1 MISLLL
7 ITYRRHAYI
16 QELIQLAKNKNINL
30 FIWNNLPP
38 KGMESHEDFIII
50 KKILDENK
58 NSKIHLKKPDT
69 HLNSNKSITQ
79 AIDWFFSH
87 NDVGIILEDD
97 CIPVAS
103 FFNFIKVMLPILDA
117 NSQIKVITGTNV
129 LSSEIKSDRVMLSDM
144 THVWGWV
151 TTARVWNQF
160 RAEEGDLIIKMKE
173 IISSTFTRKIDRIY
187 WFSVIKF
194 NKYKHQNEISW
205 YYKWSIFLWKNKI
218 LTIIPK
224 VNLIKNIGID
234 AVSTNRLIGRPNL
247 SNKITG
253 EFINWDENMPLVKDE
268 LYKKQLMKTH
278 YLSNWILNTVR
289 YLRSHLYAAHK
300 KIF

>member
-1 MISLLL
+1 MIALLL

-38 KGMESHEDFIII
+38 KGMEYLEDFIKI

-58 NSKIHLKKPDT
+58 NSKIHFKRPDI

-79 AIDWFFSH
+79 AIDWFYSH
-87 NDVGIILEDD
+87 NDVGVILEDD
-97 CIPVAS
+97 CIPAES
-103 FFNFIKVMLPILDA
+103 FFNFMKMMLPILNK

-129 LSSEIKSDRVMLSDM
+129 LSREIKSGGVILSDM
-144 THVWGWV
+144 THVWGWA

-160 RAEEGDLIIKMKE
+160 REEEGGLIIKMRE
-173 IISSTFTRKIDRIY
+173 IISGTFTKKKDRIY
-187 WFSVIKF
+187 WFSVINF

-205 YYKWSIFLWKNKI
+205 DYKWSTFLWKNKI

-224 VNLIKNIGID
+224 VNLIKNVGVD

-253 EFINWDENMPLVKDE
+253 EFIDWDENMPLAKDE
-268 LYKKQLMKTH
+268 IYKKQLMKTH
-278 YLSNWILNTVR
+278 YLSNWSLNTVR
-289 YLRSHLYAAHK
+289 YLRGQLYAAYK